1 MDIQKLRDDSALFNY
16 ITGKTNGDLAAC
28 EATLEHTSG
37 YLGQEIE
44 ENAKLRAE
52 IKRLLAAMLRAADR
66 LPPNAACVILRA
78 ALGGNEQYPPEDRK

>member
-1 MDIQKLRDDSALFNY
+1 MKNWDQHESEMKIELLR
-16 ITGKTNGDLAAC
+16 TDLAAC

-52 IKRLLAAMLRAADR
+52 IERLLAAMLRAADR